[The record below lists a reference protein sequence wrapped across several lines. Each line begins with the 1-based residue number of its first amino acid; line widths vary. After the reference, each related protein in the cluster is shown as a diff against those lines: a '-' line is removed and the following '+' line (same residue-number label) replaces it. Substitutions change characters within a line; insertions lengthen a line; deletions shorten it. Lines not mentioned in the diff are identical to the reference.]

1 MAGAAVVAGG
11 FCTSSGFMISNG
23 DKKIPPAALRLSR
36 STRKHKSSAQLV
48 IDRHKALSAP
58 FVPRALRSQQRVLN
72 DPFIQFLASCA
83 ELVPIDRLSLCAFL
97 ELFGSLEKWT

>member
-1 MAGAAVVAGG
+1 MAGAVVVAGG
-11 FCTSSGFMISNG
+11 FCTSSGFMMANG
-23 DKKIPPAALRLSR
+23 VKKILPTALRLSR

-58 FVPRALRSQQRVLN
+58 LVPRALRSQQRVLN

-97 ELFGSLEKWT
+97 ELFGSLKKWT